1 MLINARTPEEVRVAV
16 VDGDTLENFQ
26 VEVAER
32 GLTRG
37 NIYRGAI
44 VNIQPSLNAAFIDY
58 GAERHGFLA
67 IQDVVPQAW
76 YRQPEGDRPR
86 IDEVLVKGKPIVVQV
101 TREAEGDKGSVLTT
115 DLSLAGRYLVLTPF
129 DDTRGVSRKVEDEET
144 RKRLRLLATALDVP
158 DGCGVIVRTNALDQ
172 NKTALQR
179 DFAAL
184 LRLWKRI
191 HAEARQAPRDGER
204 TRLLYS
210 DQDVVIQAL
219 RDHLDATIEE
229 ILVDDDAA
237 HEKAEAYLRTFMP
250 RGRTVLTR
258 WQERTP
264 LFSAYKL
271 ETQIDRIYDRSVAL
285 PSGGS
290 VVIDRTEALT
300 AIDVNSGRSTRA
312 GSQEETALSTNLEA
326 AAEVARQLRLR
337 DLGGLIVVDFID
349 MRQGKN
355 QRKVEKALREAMKP
369 DRARST
375 VGRISDNGLLEINR
389 QRVQQA
395 LSLRTHRPC
404 PTCAGTGRIP
414 SAEMVGLNLLRRIEA
429 RAAMAPLKRVRIALH
444 PELADAVQNVRRRE
458 VAALEREFEIAVEI
472 LASPRLHRA
481 EQEVEWFSREAGEGK
496 PAPAAA
502 ATARALV
509 APPPAPAPRPS
520 AVRSTAPVGPPA
532 APAEQVPDDGKKRK
546 RRRGGRRRK
555 GGNGEPARLEEQTAA
570 EHPAGDE
577 RPAAPERPR
586 EPAAARADGSGVVE
600 NGAEDEAARPRR
612 RRGRRGG
619 RRRSGRRSGET
630 GGAGENGSPDG
641 EAALIPGSVDG
652 AADLGRSADPG
663 APFGDELS

>member
-16 VDGDTLENFQ
+16 VDGDVLENFQ

-37 NIYRGAI
+37 NIYRGTIA
-44 VNIQPSLNAAFIDY
+44 NIQPSLNAAFIEY
-58 GAERHGFLA
+58 GTDRHGFLA

-101 TREAEGDKGSVLTT
+101 TREAEGDKGAVLTT

-129 DDTRGVSRKVEDEET
+129 DDTRGVSRKVEDDDL
-144 RKRLRLLATALDVP
+144 RKKMRQVASALEVP
-158 DGCGVIVRTNALDQ
+158 DDCGVIVRTNALDQ

-179 DFAAL
+179 DLAAL
-184 LRLWKRI
+184 LRLWRRI
-191 HAEARQAPRDGER
+191 ATEARQAPKGER
-204 TRLLYS
+204 ARLLYT

-229 ILVDDDAA
+229 ILVDDDTAY
-237 HEKAEAYLRTFMP
+237 EKAEAYLRAFMP
-250 RGRTVLTR
+250 RGRTRLER

-271 ETQIDRIYDRSVAL
+271 ETQIDRIYERSVAL

-290 VVIDRTEALT
+290 LVIDRTEALT

-312 GSQEETALSTNLEA
+312 SSQEETALSTNLEA
-326 AAEVARQLRLR
+326 AVEVARQLRLR
-337 DLGGLIVVDFID
+337 DLGGLLVVDFID

-355 QRKVEKALREAMKP
+355 QRKVEKTLRDAMKP

-444 PELADAVQNVRRRE
+444 PELADAVQNLRRRE
-458 VAALEREFEIAVEI
+458 IAALESEFGIAVEI
-472 LASPRLHRA
+472 IASPRLHRA
-481 EQEVEWFSREAGEGK
+481 EQEVEWFSREAGEAK
-496 PAPAAA
+496 PAPAPALA
-502 ATARALV
+502 RPAARAARP
-509 APPPAPAPRPS
+509 APPPGAGGDA
-520 AVRSTAPVGPPA
+520 ALPA
-532 APAEQVPDDGKKRK
+532 ARPATAATEPGQAASTGEGKKR

-555 GGNGEPARLEEQTAA
+555 GDNGEPERTEERTAT
-570 EHPAGDE
+570 E
-577 RPAAPERPR
+577 RPANV
-586 EPAAARADGSGVVE
+586 EPSEPPGDPVDTAGAADASEDG
-600 NGAEDEAARPRR
+600 AAKPRR

-619 RRRSGRRSGET
+619 RRRGGRRSGEVSGEGDANGAT
-630 GGAGENGSPDG
+630 GAEP
-641 EAALIPGSVDG
+641 ALISGSSDG
-652 AADLGRSADPG
+652 AADLGRSANAD
-663 APFGDELS
+663 APFGD